1 MNRFIV
7 TEAAKCIG
15 CRTCEVACSLAH
27 ATGAIPG
34 ADAVLDTRAVA
45 GLGPSTFE
53 PRLRVVRTLDVST
66 PVTCRHCEDAPCAA
80 ACPNRAIFTRDG
92 VVRVDQSR
100 CIGCKSCVL
109 ACPFGAMTVVTR
121 PVGRSIAGLL
131 VADGVDARAE
141 KCDLCADRAA
151 GPACAQVCPTDALHV
166 MDEAS
171 IEATARLRRL
181 RAVRATADAVA

>member
-7 TEAAKCIG
+7 TEPAKCIG
-15 CRTCEVACSLAH
+15 CRTCEMACSLAH

-34 ADAVLDTRAVA
+34 ASAVLDTRAVA
-45 GLGPSTFE
+45 SVAPHNFA
-53 PRLRVVRTLDVST
+53 PRLQVVRTLEVST

-80 ACPNRAIFTRDG
+80 ACPNRAIFTRDDT
-92 VVRVDQSR
+92 VQVDQSR

-109 ACPFGAMTVVTR
+109 ACPFGAMKVVTR
-121 PVGRSIAGLL
+121 PVARSIAGLV

-141 KCDLCADRAA
+141 KCDLCSGRAA

-166 MDEAS
+166 MDAAS
-171 IEATARLRRL
+171 IEATAALRRL
-181 RAVRATADAVA
+181 RAAQSNVDAVA